1 MPKIYLTGN
10 RLPQAAAAR
19 KAYLHGPFMFI
30 YLEITCYS
38 RVKCVVEDV
47 IPPRQ
52 GRRPESS
59 ENLLAGNCHFRYI
72 ASRLELNL
80 YTSRPLENLALEGG
94 CDIQPGY
101 DIVNI

>member
-47 IPPRQ
+47 IHPRQ
-52 GRRPESS
+52 GRRPEYIQEIPKEMPNKFILNIS
-59 ENLLAGNCHFRYI
+59 LGN
-72 ASRLELNL
+72 RL
-80 YTSRPLENLALEGG
+80 PLGFAA
-94 CDIQPGY
+94 
-101 DIVNI
+101 